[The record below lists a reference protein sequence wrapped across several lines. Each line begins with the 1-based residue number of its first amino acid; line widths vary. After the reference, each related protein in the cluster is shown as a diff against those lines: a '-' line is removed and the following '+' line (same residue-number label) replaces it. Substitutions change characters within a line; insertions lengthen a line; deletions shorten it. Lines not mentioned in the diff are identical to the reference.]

1 MDYFKK
7 RDEKIFRIRQVE
19 GAQILE
25 MINCAAISERFFN
38 RSRAWLIQRLNNNTV
53 NGKPVSFTPDELF
66 KLRSSLRVL
75 SSEIIQFAN
84 NIPQIPTDMSI
95 KVYVIE
101 DPTAIALFLKDDIE
115 GFKEY
120 LASDDMLDFPE
131 PEVFDTEDEAIAF
144 CTGLGYGKDERATPD
159 RYPLRSCEPADIHFI
174 EAIEN
179 Y

>member
-1 MDYFKK
+1 MSD
-7 RDEKIFRIRQVE
+7 KIFRIRQVD

-53 NGKPVSFTPDELF
+53 NGKPVSFTPEELF
-66 KLRSSLRVL
+66 KLRDSLRVL
-75 SSEIIQFAN
+75 SSEIIHFAN
-84 NIPQIPTDMSI
+84 NIPQIPTDMAI
-95 KVYVIE
+95 KVYVVE
-101 DPTAIALFLKDDIE
+101 DPTAIEFFLNDDIE

-120 LASDDMLDFPE
+120 LNSDDMLDFPE
-131 PEVFDTEDEAIAF
+131 PEVFDTEDNALAF
-144 CTGLGYGKDERATPD
+144 CSGLGYDTDERAVPD
-159 RYPLRSCEPADIHFI
+159 RYPLRSCEPADIPFI

>member
-1 MDYFKK
+1 MSDN
-7 RDEKIFRIRQVE
+7 IFRIRQVE

-53 NGKPVSFTPDELF
+53 NGKPVSFTPEELF
-66 KLRSSLRVL
+66 KLRASLRVL
-75 SSEIIQFAN
+75 SSEIIHFAN

-101 DPTAIALFLKDDIE
+101 DPTAIEFFLNDDVD

-120 LASDDMLDFPE
+120 LNSDDMLDFPD
-131 PEVFDTEDEAIAF
+131 PEVFDTEDKALAF
-144 CTGLGYGKDERATPD
+144 CSGLGYGTDERAMPD
-159 RYPLRSCEPADIHFI
+159 RYPLRSCEPTDVPFI